1 MPAFITVEAAPPSMD
16 ADCAKIMAFEF
27 TFYMMYQSEMNF
39 NSDVYFTGIKNM
51 LTLKNI
57 MKYGT
62 EVSTQ
67 YFPRP
72 FQLLL
77 VLPTSDGLKVQ
88 REKQDFIHNHVND
101 NGNKENKE
109 SRLDY
114 LYGASSVFNPVEH
127 PCAIRETTALS
138 N

>member
-1 MPAFITVEAAPPSMD
+1 MD
-16 ADCAKIMAFEF
+16 ADCAKIMVFEF

-77 VLPTSDGLKVQ
+77 VLPTSDGLKVH
-88 REKQDFIHNHVND
+88 REK
-101 NGNKENKE
+101 
-109 SRLDY
+109 
-114 LYGASSVFNPVEH
+114 
-127 PCAIRETTALS
+127 
-138 N
+138 